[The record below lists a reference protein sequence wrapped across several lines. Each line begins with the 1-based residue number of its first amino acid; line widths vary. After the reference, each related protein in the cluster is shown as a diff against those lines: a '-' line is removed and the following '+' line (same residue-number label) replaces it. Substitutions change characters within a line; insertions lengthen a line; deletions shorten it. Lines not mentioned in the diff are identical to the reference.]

1 MQAIAIGQGFSVRYD
16 LSGSI
21 ALIDFLNAPVGDR
34 APRPHFRS
42 QLGHTCVAKIG
53 RALGID
59 AARCADMPNAGGRS
73 VVSEALAIEVLARTI
88 NARNVLTE
96 MEIVVWGG
104 WKMVDFIADVGRT
117 RVGCSITRAMAHPD
131 PILFDQEE
139 ADRLIEKKLS
149 GLVIARAGITKRQR
163 HSHALLVVWVQDKHI
178 EPMIVSAFER
188 VVTDPTYNEVAL
200 YTIIAADAPWLF
212 YDDTSVL
219 ER

>member
-1 MQAIAIGQGFSVRYD
+1 
-16 LSGSI
+16 
-21 ALIDFLNAPVGDR
+21 
-34 APRPHFRS
+34 
-42 QLGHTCVAKIG
+42 VAKIG